1 MEASM
6 AKAGS
11 AAKTWSERV
20 ARWERSGQT
29 AKTFASR
36 EGVSAQS
43 LAWWK
48 WKLGRDAKARKLGFV
63 KLEAVPAMADAS
75 PFEIVLAHGRV
86 LRVHAGFDASE
97 LARLVAT
104 LEERSA

>member
-1 MEASM
+1 M

-29 AKTFASR
+29 AKTFALR

-43 LAWWK
+43 LAWWR
-48 WKLGRDAKARKLGFV
+48 WKLGLDAKARKRGFV
-63 KLEAVPAMADAS
+63 KLDAVPSVAPS
-75 PFEIVLAHGRV
+75 SFEIVLAIDRV
-86 LRVHAGFDASE
+86 LRVHAGSTRE
-97 LARLVAT
+97 SSCVW
-104 LEERSA
+104 

>member
-1 MEASM
+1 M

-63 KLEAVPAMADAS
+63 KLEAVPSVEPS
-75 PFEIVLAHGRV
+75 PFELVLANDRV
-86 LRVHAGFDASE
+86 LRVHAGFDARE
-97 LARLVAT
+97 LVRLVTA
-104 LEERSA
+104 LEEPSA

>member
-1 MEASM
+1 M

-20 ARWERSGQT
+20 SRWERSGQT

-48 WKLGRDAKARKLGFV
+48 WKLGRGAKARKLGFV
-63 KLEAVPAMADAS
+63 KLEAVASSREPS
-75 PFEIVLAHGRV
+75 PFEIVLANDRLV
-86 LRVHAGFDASE
+86 RVHAGFDARE
-97 LARLVAT
+97 LARLITA
-104 LEERSA
+104 LEEPSA

>member
-1 MEASM
+1 M

-63 KLEAVPAMADAS
+63 KLEAVPSVEPS
-75 PFEIVLAHGRV
+75 PFELVLANDRI
-86 LRVHAGFDASE
+86 LRVHAGFDARE
-97 LARLVAT
+97 LVRLVTA
-104 LEERSA
+104 LEEPST

>member
-1 MEASM
+1 M
-6 AKAGS
+6 AKSGS

-20 ARWERSGQT
+20 SRWERSGQT

-63 KLEAVPAMADAS
+63 KLEAVPASMSPS
-75 PFEIVLAHGRV
+75 PFEIVLGNDRV
-86 LRVHAGFDASE
+86 LRVCNGFDASE
-97 LARLVAT
+97 LVRLTTA
-104 LEERSA
+104 LEEQPS